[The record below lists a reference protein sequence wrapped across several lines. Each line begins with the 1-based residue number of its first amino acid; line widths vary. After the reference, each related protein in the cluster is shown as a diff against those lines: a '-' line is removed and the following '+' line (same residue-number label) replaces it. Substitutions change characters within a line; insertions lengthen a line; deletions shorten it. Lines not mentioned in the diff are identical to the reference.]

1 MVINWD
7 SIKKQ
12 LDLLNVNTSLKA
24 FISLQFQSGARV
36 SDLLKVTYL
45 NITDNLNVIIRQ
57 GKGSRAIIVKPAD
70 YLEFWTNVR
79 DNRLRPFDLYNRFLI
94 YRLYKKIGIV
104 YNEKGKIHNS
114 VTHAPR
120 KLLAQDVYE
129 TSNEITDAQ
138 AALGHKSNNS
148 TKYYLTMN
156 LNKTKQLRGVLDNLS
171 GTDKELQ
178 FEKRGVIKARRITP
192 KRKREK

>member
-1 MVINWD
+1 MEIDFEN
-7 SIKKQ
+7 IEKR
-12 LDLLNVNTSLKA
+12 LELLNVDTTLKA

-36 SDLLKVTYL
+36 SDLLKVTYR

-57 GKGSRAIIVKPAD
+57 GKGSRAIIVKPAEFE
-70 YLEFWTNVR
+70 EFWKNVR
-79 DNRLRPFDLYNRFLI
+79 DNKLSPFDLYNRFSI
-94 YRLYKKIGIV
+94 YRLYKKIGIS
-104 YNEKGKIHNS
+104 YDEAGKLHKS

-120 KLLAQDVYE
+120 KLLAQDIYE
-129 TSNEITDAQ
+129 RSNEITDAQ

-178 FEKRGVIKARRITP
+178 FEKRGIIKARRITP
-192 KRKREK
+192 KRKRK